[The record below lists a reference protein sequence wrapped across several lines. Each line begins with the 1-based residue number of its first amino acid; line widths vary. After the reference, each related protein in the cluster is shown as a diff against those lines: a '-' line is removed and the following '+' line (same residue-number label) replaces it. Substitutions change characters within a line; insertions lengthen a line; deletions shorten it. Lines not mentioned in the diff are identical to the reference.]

1 MNEGTKGVGGM
12 TQVSETVQNIA
23 STPNYQHLEPMK
35 VFNSIATQIAEVW
48 ALISILFATE
58 DVCVG
63 PSLCQGSA
71 ECLHLRVQGPII
83 SLPLTLQADKNLSM
97 TDDSRS
103 SRPGHCCF

>member
-1 MNEGTKGVGGM
+1 M

-23 STPNYQHLEPMK
+23 STRNYQYLGPMK

-48 ALISILFATE
+48 ALIFILFATE

-63 PSLCQGSA
+63 PSPCKGSA
-71 ECLHLRVQGPII
+71 ECLHLRVQGLIV
-83 SLPLTLQADKNLSM
+83 SLRLTLQADKNLLM

-103 SRPGHCCF
+103 SRPGHCSFRSVEEGL